1 MANPLIHEGP
11 VPLFVHGA
19 LEYVAGLAFIAAPL
33 LLDYDS
39 GAAVAISIVVG
50 VVVLLVAATTEGPT
64 SLVNALAVSV
74 HVVLDYV
81 LALFLIATPFLFDF
95 GGETAPTAFFIVL
108 GVVHLLLTI
117 GTRFSTAPVE
127 PGRSQT
133 S

>member
-1 MANPLIHEGP
+1 M
-11 VPLFVHGA
+11 PLFVHGA

>member
-1 MANPLIHEGP
+1 M
-11 VPLFVHGA
+11 PLFVHGA
-19 LEYVAGLAFIAAPL
+19 LEYVAGLAFIGAPL
-33 LLDYDS
+33 LLDYES

-81 LALFLIATPFLFDF
+81 LALFLIATPFLFNF

-117 GTRFSTAPVE
+117 GTRFSTTPVE